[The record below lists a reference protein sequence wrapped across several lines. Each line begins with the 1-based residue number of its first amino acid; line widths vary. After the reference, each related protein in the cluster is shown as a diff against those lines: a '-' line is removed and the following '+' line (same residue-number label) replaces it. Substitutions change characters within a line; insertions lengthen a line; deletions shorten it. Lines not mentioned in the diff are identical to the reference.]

1 MRHLLIALV
10 LVLLPA
16 TTYSQ
21 QEVAS
26 QEVASPPAL
35 SEVERL
41 KLQVAELAVQLSEVK
56 RAYAQCEA
64 GGAAWVNDRAAAEEY
79 FSRLTKELEA
89 ARPGYRFDGATRTFV
104 PVPK

>member
-1 MRHLLIALV
+1 MRHVLIALV

-21 QEVAS
+21 Q
-26 QEVASPPAL
+26 QEVVGPPAL
-35 SEVERL
+35 SEVELL